1 MRIGINTL
9 AAVPSGTGGAKTYLS
24 KLIEALAKID
34 KLNEY
39 ILFVAP
45 WNRDLFRVRQNN
57 FQQIICNIPGKFL
70 AIRVLYEQAVL
81 PILAWR
87 NKIDV
92 FHSPASVSPF
102 ILPCLCVLTMHD
114 VTPLIFPELTP
125 TISRYYWNIA
135 FKISARLAHLIIT
148 ASHSAKRDLIR
159 FLAVSEQKIEVIYH
173 GSEPEISDLRNKSH
187 LGFVQNK
194 GESDAPYILWVGK
207 MYSHKNLSR
216 LLCAYKRLKETYQNI
231 SHRLVLC
238 GMKGW
243 GYSSLI
249 KTIEELALEDKV
261 VFTDY
266 VPDDVLISIYVSAS
280 LFVFPSLTEGFGL
293 PVLEA
298 MSCRVPVITSN
309 CGAMAEIAGEAA
321 LLVDP
326 YNVEEIAGAMHRILT
341 DETLRATL
349 IKKGLKRA
357 KEFSWE
363 KTAKEILEVYKR
375 VCKRASS
382 G

>member
-9 AAVPSGTGGAKTYLS
+9 VAVPSQTGGVKTYLS

-45 WNRDLFRVRQNN
+45 WNKDLFRVRQKN
-57 FQQIICNIPGKFL
+57 FQQIICNVPGKFL

-92 FHSPASVSPF
+92 LHSPASVSPF
-102 ILPCLCVLTMHD
+102 ILPCPCVLTLHD
-114 VTPLIFPELTP
+114 VTSFVFPELTP
-125 TISRYYWNIA
+125 TISRYYWNIV
-135 FKISARLAHLIIT
+135 FKISARLANLIIT
-148 ASHSAKRDLIR
+148 ASHSAKRDIIK
-159 FLAVSEQKIEVIYH
+159 FLGVSEEKIEIIYH
-173 GSEPEISDLRNKSH
+173 GSEPEISDLQNKSH
-187 LGFVQNK
+187 LGLVQNK
-194 GESDAPYILWVGK
+194 GKGDAPYILWVGK
-207 MYSHKNLSR
+207 MYNHKNLTR
-216 LLCAYKRLKETYQNI
+216 LLYAYKRLKKTYQNI

-249 KTIEELALEDKV
+249 RTIEELALEDKV

-266 VPDDVLISIYVSAS
+266 VPDDVLISIYAAAS
-280 LFVFPSLTEGFGL
+280 LFVFPSLIEGFGF

-326 YNVEEIAGAMHRILT
+326 YNVEEIAEAMHKVLV
-341 DETLRATL
+341 DKNLRKNL
-349 IKKGLKRA
+349 IEKGLKRA
-357 KEFSWE
+357 REFSWE
-363 KTAKEILEVYKR
+363 KAARETLNVYQKAYR
-375 VCKRASS
+375 R
-382 G
+382 